1 MKQKIVA
8 LMSIIVI
15 LSAVLSSASA
25 SDRDV
30 HDGYMLQ
37 VLFGKNF
44 SEENYSEKELQG
56 IEALEAASYLAV
68 DQYNGNGTE
77 ELKTLSD
84 YRVPSLPRSISE
96 IDFSGNQ
103 YHRRYTHRGWLGPY
117 NNEDR
122 PYPDDKAHWNTRKE
136 ILLQTTKKVFGFNDS
151 QSRINDSL
159 SAVIY
164 YIHILGDHIVET
176 DYQKMNSDMIG
187 VGGRNDQYDIIH
199 QLIYHFDVLFTSPTS
214 TNRYNSFR
222 SQLRL
227 LNNEFSDLVNKDGG
241 VNTSEKQTAYSGLA
255 KKLMDLLIK
264 HVPELLQ
271 EEAYFSKVFP
281 PRQ

>member
-1 MKQKIVA
+1 MKKRLIA
-8 LMSIIVI
+8 LLSLTVI
-15 LSAVLSSASA
+15 LSLSLSYAMASG
-25 SDRDV
+25 RDV

-37 VLFGKNF
+37 VLFGKGF
-44 SEENYSEKELQG
+44 KEESYSEKELLA
-56 IEALEAASYLAV
+56 IETLEAASYLAV
-68 DQYNGNGTE
+68 DQYNGDGAD
-77 ELKTLSD
+77 ELKTLSE
-84 YRVPSLPRSISE
+84 YRVSSLPSSISE
-96 IDFSGNQ
+96 IDFPGNQ
-103 YHRRYTHRGWLGPY
+103 YHRRYTHRGWMGPY

-122 PYPDDKAHWNTRKE
+122 PYPDDKAHWNTRKT

-151 QSRINDSL
+151 QSRLNDSL

-199 QLIYHFDVLFTSPTS
+199 QLISHFDILFTSPTS

-227 LNNEFSDLVNKDGG
+227 LNNEFSNLVNKDGG
-241 VNTSEKQTAYSGLA
+241 VNTPEKQAEYSALA

-264 HVPELLQ
+264 HVPELFQ
-271 EEAYFSKVFP
+271 EEDYFSKVFP
-281 PRQ
+281 ARQ

>member
-1 MKQKIVA
+1 MKKRLIA
-8 LMSIIVI
+8 LLSLTVI
-15 LSAVLSSASA
+15 LSLSLSYAIA

-37 VLFGKNF
+37 VLFGKGF
-44 SEENYSEKELQG
+44 KEESYSEKELMA

-68 DQYNGNGTE
+68 DQYNGDGAD
-77 ELKTLSD
+77 ELRILSE
-84 YRVPSLPRSISE
+84 YRVSSLPSSISE

-103 YHRRYTHRGWLGPY
+103 YHRRYTHRGWMGPY

-122 PYPDDKAHWNTRKE
+122 PYPDDKAHWNTRKS

-151 QSRINDSL
+151 QSRLNDSL

-199 QLIYHFDVLFTSPTS
+199 QLISHFDILFTSPTS

-227 LNNEFSDLVNKDGG
+227 LNNEFSNLVNKDGG
-241 VNTSEKQTAYSGLA
+241 VNTPDKQAEYSALA

-281 PRQ
+281 ARQ

>member
-1 MKQKIVA
+1 MKKRLIA
-8 LMSIIVI
+8 LLSLTVI
-15 LSAVLSSASA
+15 LSLSLSYAIA

-37 VLFGKNF
+37 VLFGKGF
-44 SEENYSEKELQG
+44 KEESYSEKELMA

-68 DQYNGNGTE
+68 DQYNGNGVD
-77 ELKTLSD
+77 ELKILSE
-84 YRVPSLPRSISE
+84 YRVSSLPSSISE
-96 IDFSGNQ
+96 IDFPGNQ
-103 YHRRYTHRGWLGPY
+103 YHRRYTHRGWMGPY

-122 PYPDDKAHWNTRKE
+122 PYPDDKAHWNTRKS

-151 QSRINDSL
+151 KSRLNDSL

-199 QLIYHFDVLFTSPTS
+199 QLISHFDILFTSPTS

-227 LNNEFSDLVNKDGG
+227 LNNEFSNLVNKDGG
-241 VNTSEKQTAYSGLA
+241 VNTPEKQTEYSALA

-281 PRQ
+281 ARQ

>member
-1 MKQKIVA
+1 MKKR
-8 LMSIIVI
+8 IIAITGAI
-15 LSAVLSSASA
+15 LLFCIALSSAGA

-44 SEENYSEKELQG
+44 KIEEYAEKQVQA

-68 DQYNGNGTE
+68 DQYNGDGVE
-77 ELKTLSD
+77 ELKTLVD
-84 YRVPSLPRSISE
+84 YKVKSLPSSISD

-103 YHRRYTHRGWLGPY
+103 YHRRYTHRGWKGPY
-117 NNEDR
+117 NNDDR
-122 PYPDDKAHWNTRKE
+122 PYPDDKAHWNTRKK
-136 ILLQTTKKVFGFNDS
+136 ILLETTKKVFGFKDD
-151 QSRINDSL
+151 QSRIEDSL

-164 YIHILGDHIVET
+164 YVHVLGDHIVEK

-199 QLIYHFDVLFTSPTS
+199 QLLSHFDILFVSPTS
-214 TNRYNSFR
+214 SNRYNSFR
-222 SQLRL
+222 AQVL
-227 LNNEFSDLVNKDGG
+227 LMNNEFGELVNKDGG
-241 VNTSEKQTAYSGLA
+241 VNTPEKQAAYSALA

-264 HVPELLQ
+264 HVPDLLK
-271 EEAYFSKVFP
+271 EEDFFIRVFAIN
-281 PRQ
+281 

>member
-15 LSAVLSSASA
+15 LSAVLSFASA

-84 YRVPSLPRSISE
+84 YCVPSLPRSISE

-103 YHRRYTHRGWLGPY
+103 YHRRYSHRGWSGPY
-117 NNEDR
+117 NNKDR

-199 QLIYHFDVLFTSPTS
+199 QLIYHFDVLFTSLTS

-227 LNNEFSDLVNKDGG
+227 LNNEFSELVNKDGG
-241 VNTSEKQTAYSGLA
+241 VNTYEKQAAYSGLA

-271 EEAYFSKVFP
+271 EETYFFKVFP

>member
-1 MKQKIVA
+1 MKQKIVV

-25 SDRDV
+25 SDKDV

-77 ELKTLSD
+77 ELKILSD

-103 YHRRYTHRGWLGPY
+103 YHRRYSHRGWLGPY
-117 NNEDR
+117 NNKDR

-199 QLIYHFDVLFTSPTS
+199 QLIYHFDVLFTSLTS

-241 VNTSEKQTAYSGLA
+241 VNTYEKQAAYSGLA

-281 PRQ
+281 LRQ

>member
-15 LSAVLSSASA
+15 LSVVLSSASA

-37 VLFGKNF
+37 ELFGKNF
-44 SEENYSEKELQG
+44 SGENYTEKELQG

-84 YRVPSLPRSISE
+84 YRVPSLPHSISE

-122 PYPDDKAHWNTRKE
+122 PYPDDKAHWNTRKT

-151 QSRINDSL
+151 QSRVNDSL

-176 DYQKMNSDMIG
+176 DYQKMNSTMIG

-199 QLIYHFDVLFTSPTS
+199 QLIYHFDILFTSPTS

-241 VNTSEKQTAYSGLA
+241 VNTPEKQAEYSALA

-271 EEAYFSKVFP
+271 EETFFSKVFP